1 MEFIKQ
7 PDKTPAVV
15 SYDIAMLLRYADSVD
30 KFLDSIGN
38 TTFAAAF
45 VFGAIRY
52 LLDVAVKNINLLI
65 QIKGKFEDINSR
77 LRRLDVYLTL
87 KEPTEAVKSMCIR
100 ALVNIL
106 RFCGLATKYLRSM
119 FPGINRNA
127 LIVESYF
134 RSSIR
139 LKSEIEAVI
148 VDLDRDTTVEVAS
161 GVAQLN
167 SMMGQVQG
175 DLRSLGFCKPSVNIA
190 PLMLKIMEFHQFQEI
205 NRRDQQTSK
214 WFPHRR
220 RAISWCRIRE
230 TRISSDVTNS
240 LTNCALY
247 CVTQNQSNITTVSHC
262 TG

>member
-1 MEFIKQ
+1 MSSPWEQAVSEYFALLKLSPNDAKVLVDAKSAADVVTFAIQALTPSARAMVKSEAFAEKMFIAAVASAGTHDEFINRMEFIKQ
-7 PDKTPAVV
+7 PDKTSAVV

-119 FPGINRNA
+119 FPG
-127 LIVESYF
+127 
-134 RSSIR
+134 
-139 LKSEIEAVI
+139 
-148 VDLDRDTTVEVAS
+148 
-161 GVAQLN
+161 
-167 SMMGQVQG
+167 
-175 DLRSLGFCKPSVNIA
+175 
-190 PLMLKIMEFHQFQEI
+190 ML
-205 NRRDQQTSK
+205 
-214 WFPHRR
+214 
-220 RAISWCRIRE
+220 
-230 TRISSDVTNS
+230 
-240 LTNCALY
+240 
-247 CVTQNQSNITTVSHC
+247 
-262 TG
+262 